1 MVAQAMEQ
9 QVLCVRRATLQERL
23 GGIPLGLTVD
33 QEALTAFQEAVR
45 STGEFRPRPALEEDP
60 TYLQVIVQGLVTD
73 GASVLALFRKSR
85 EPQTDRF
92 VETRHNAKIA
102 LSSGGH
108 VEPVEA
114 NSGDVLRAALERELS
129 EELVFT
135 PVPPRSALL
144 PLGLVCN
151 AAPDASLFHRV
162 HMGMVFLV
170 PVPGA
175 VHLPEGSNEFEHV
188 ELAGRDR
195 LRELLPRME
204 EWGQIL
210 ADAILDGRLS
220 LDIPETVVAK
230 KRR

>member
-1 MVAQAMEQ
+1 M
-9 QVLCVRRATLQERL
+9 CVRRTTFEERL

-33 QEALTAFQEAVR
+33 ADTLTAFQEVVR
-45 STGEFRPRPALEEDP
+45 SAGEFRPRPALEKDP

-73 GASVLALFRKSR
+73 GTSVLALFRKSR
-85 EPQTDRF
+85 KPQTGRF
-92 VETRHNAKIA
+92 VETRHNAQIA

-114 NSGDVLRAALERELS
+114 RSGDVLRAALERELS
-129 EELVFT
+129 EELIFT

-162 HMGMVFLV
+162 HIGVVFLV
-170 PVPGA
+170 SVPGA
-175 VHLPEGSNEFEHV
+175 VRLPEGSDEFEHI

-195 LRELLPRME
+195 LQKLLPRME
-204 EWGQIL
+204 GWGRIL
-210 ADAILDGRLS
+210 ADAILGGRLS
-220 LDIPETVVAK
+220 LDIPETVVAR
-230 KRR
+230 KRT